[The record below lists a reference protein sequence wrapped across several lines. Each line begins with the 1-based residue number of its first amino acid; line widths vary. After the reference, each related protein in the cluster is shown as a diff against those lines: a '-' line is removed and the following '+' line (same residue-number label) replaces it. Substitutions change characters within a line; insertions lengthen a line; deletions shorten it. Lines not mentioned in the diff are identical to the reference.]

1 VLNTVSVDKCSDRD
15 KSERKSVEISKRSPA
30 MSFESESK
38 KISEIIPKGG
48 FNISYIETPS
58 VTKNEHM
65 KHVQTLELANEEVI
79 VNKVMSTHEIAV
91 GASQMYESQSLIT
104 NTPEISKALPEKF
117 AELKLED
124 NSPDNKQN
132 FVLEITG
139 RSI

>member
-1 VLNTVSVDKCSDRD
+1 
-15 KSERKSVEISKRSPA
+15 
-30 MSFESESK
+30 M
-38 KISEIIPKGG
+38 
-48 FNISYIETPS
+48 
-58 VTKNEHM
+58 
-65 KHVQTLELANEEVI
+65 ELANEEVT